1 MRVMKPKAY
10 SETHLPRKSVKT
22 LAIMTIYSGTA
33 FAPLIAQEWKGLT
46 MSSRYL
52 PATRVKADGLRL
64 GRLSVRTSDDQEI
77 GKLLGF
83 VIDANAHRIS
93 SIVVERQDSSFEVG
107 MAPFQFDSVTRSMR
121 LIQSGD
127 VQGRPFSP
135 DDIPHVNVE
144 DLWVP
149 LFHSAA

>member
-1 MRVMKPKAY
+1 
-10 SETHLPRKSVKT
+10 
-22 LAIMTIYSGTA
+22 
-33 FAPLIAQEWKGLT
+33 
-46 MSSRYL
+46 MSPHYL

-83 VIDANAHRIS
+83 VIDTNAHRICS
-93 SIVVERQDSSFEVG
+93 LVIERQDASFEVA
-107 MAPFQFDSVTRSMR
+107 MAPFQFDPGTRSIR
-121 LIQSGD
+121 LIQSAA
-127 VQGRPFSP
+127 VEGRPFSP
-135 DDIPHVNVE
+135 DDIPHVSVE

>member
-1 MRVMKPKAY
+1 MFGESLVVLLL
-10 SETHLPRKSVKT
+10 LPFRPGVE
-22 LAIMTIYSGTA
+22 GV
-33 FAPLIAQEWKGLT
+33 P
-46 MSSRYL
+46 MSPRYL

-64 GRLSVRTSDDQEI
+64 GRLSVRTSDNQEI

-83 VIDANAHRIS
+83 VIDANAHRIC
-93 SIVVERQDSSFEVG
+93 SIVVERQDTPYEVG
-107 MAPFQFDSVTRSMR
+107 MAPFQFDPGTRSIR
-121 LIQSGD
+121 LVQSHD
-127 VQGRPFSP
+127 VEGRPFSP

>member
-1 MRVMKPKAY
+1 
-10 SETHLPRKSVKT
+10 
-22 LAIMTIYSGTA
+22 
-33 FAPLIAQEWKGLT
+33 
-46 MSSRYL
+46 MSPRYL

-83 VIDANAHRIS
+83 VIDPLAHRIC
-93 SIVVERQDSSFEVG
+93 SIVVERQDSPFEVG
-107 MAPFQFDSVTRSMR
+107 MVPFQFDPGTRSMR
-121 LIQSGD
+121 LVQSGD
-127 VQGRPFSP
+127 VHGRPFSP

>member
-1 MRVMKPKAY
+1 MRDMKPKAY
-10 SETHLPRKSVKT
+10 SETHPPRKSAKI
-22 LAIMTIYSGTA
+22 LDLLTIWRGTA
-33 FAPLIAQEWKGLT
+33 FAPLTGQEWKGLT
-46 MSSRYL
+46 MNSRYL
-52 PATRVKADGLRL
+52 PATHVKADGLRL

-83 VIDANAHRIS
+83 VIDTNIHRIC
-93 SIVVERQDSSFEVG
+93 SIVVERQDTPFEVG
-107 MAPFQFDSVTRSMR
+107 MAPFQFDPGTRSMR
-121 LIQSGD
+121 LVQSGD

-135 DDIPHVNVE
+135 DAIPHVSVE

>member
-1 MRVMKPKAY
+1 V
-10 SETHLPRKSVKT
+10 
-22 LAIMTIYSGTA
+22 
-33 FAPLIAQEWKGLT
+33 T
-46 MSSRYL
+46 MDPRYL

-64 GRLSVRTSDDQEI
+64 GRLSVRTSDNQEI

-83 VIDANAHRIS
+83 VIDANEHRIC
-93 SIVVERQDSSFEVG
+93 SIVVQRQDTPFEVG
-107 MAPFQFDSVTRSMR
+107 MVPFQFDPATRSMR

-127 VQGRPFSP
+127 VEGRPFSP
-135 DDIPHVNVE
+135 DDIPHVSVE